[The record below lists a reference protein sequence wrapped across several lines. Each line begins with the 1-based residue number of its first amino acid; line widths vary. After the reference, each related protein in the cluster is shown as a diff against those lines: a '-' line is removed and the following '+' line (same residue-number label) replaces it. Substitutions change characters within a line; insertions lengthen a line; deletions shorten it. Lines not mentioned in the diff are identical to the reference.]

1 MIHNPIMILNHLY
14 YLLTDVRAGEIKKEN
29 DNQKGILSALSNLS
43 RETKILELKEIV
55 KNISED
61 KDCENLGELFTSH
74 GSDKSTKHNYHLLY
88 ASILKGKRGLP
99 LNILEIGLGTNNPN
113 LPSSMRGK
121 GVPGAS
127 LRAFREWGQY
137 FDVYGADIDKDI
149 LFTENRIKTYFVDQ
163 TNLESLNDLAVQL
176 PTFDLII
183 DDGLHTPWANLN
195 TLNFALKLLKP
206 SGYFVVEDIRDIY
219 IPIWKITLSLLPS
232 NYTYQLIRAR
242 KEIMLVIQSK

>member
-1 MIHNPIMILNHLY
+1 M
-14 YLLTDVRAGEIKKEN
+14 
-29 DNQKGILSALSNLS
+29 
-43 RETKILELKEIV
+43 
-55 KNISED
+55 
-61 KDCENLGELFTSH
+61 
-74 GSDKSTKHNYHLLY
+74 
-88 ASILKGKRGLP
+88 
-99 LNILEIGLGTNNPN
+99 
-113 LPSSMRGK
+113 
-121 GVPGAS
+121 
-127 LRAFREWGQY
+127 GQY